1 MKLLLAFSRGIDAVT
16 TTVGKLAAWL
26 ILVAVLV
33 SAGNAIVRKAFD
45 MSSNAWLE
53 LQWYLYGT
61 VFLLAAAYTLERNE
75 HVRIDFVSNM
85 LKKRTRDW
93 IDLFGHIVFLLPF
106 TVLMVWLA
114 FPWFVRSASSCV
126 SRFSDG
132 NPLDYMSAFL
142 TSSTCEISANAGGL
156 ILWPAKIMVLLGFTL
171 LTLQA
176 FSEIIKRIGVMRG
189 DIAEPH
195 SDNLEPP
202 AVREMETGY
211 DREGGGEF
219 KS

>member
-1 MKLLLAFSRGIDAVT
+1 MKVLLAISRGIDKVS

-26 ILVAVLV
+26 VLVAVLV
-33 SAGNAIVRKAFD
+33 SAGNAVIRKAFD

-53 LQWYLYGT
+53 LQWYLYGA

-75 HVRIDFVSNM
+75 HVRIDFVSNL

-93 IDLFGHIVFLLPF
+93 IDLLGHIFFLLPF

-126 SRFSDG
+126 SNFSGG
-132 NPLDYMSAFL
+132 NPVEYLTRFL
-142 TSSTCEISANAGGL
+142 NSPTCEISTSAGGL
-156 ILWPAKIMVLLGFTL
+156 ILWPAKILVLLGFAL

-176 FSEIIKRIGVMRG
+176 FSEIFKRIGVIRG
-189 DIAEPH
+189 DIDEPH
-195 SDNLEPP
+195 ADHQDPP
-202 AVREMETGY
+202 AVRQLETGY
-211 DREGGGEF
+211 DLEDGEAR
-219 KS
+219 S